1 MILGYKREPYCDL
14 GITIPVRVTLPKKY
28 THLLLSGKSGSGKSL
43 TGLWY
48 IWQIL
53 YKHEGLLWI
62 SDFKGGEE
70 YEALEGSH
78 NYASGQDAVD
88 MIHRYYEFFCAV
100 RQNRIRLPQYHA
112 LFIEEWMGLLTW
124 MEVKEPKEKK
134 RLMAETGEILA
145 LGRGLNCGL
154 ILTIQRADAAM
165 FSNGSREQFQCIINL
180 GRCSSEAFKML
191 GFAAAAAL
199 EENPTASYKPGEG
212 LALIDGQGDVEEI
225 IVPKINNSG
234 EMLRQ
239 IRYYLDR
246 EPDLDSLAREAATG
260 SGPGL

>member
-70 YEALEGSH
+70 YETLEGAR

-88 MIHRYYEFFCAV
+88 MIHRYYEFFTKV
-100 RQNRIRLPQYHA
+100 RQDRIRLPQYHA

-124 MEVKEPKEKK
+124 MEGKEQKEKK
-134 RLMAETGEILA
+134 RLMAEIGEILA

-180 GRCSSEAFKML
+180 GRCSNEAFKML
-191 GFAAAAAL
+191 GFSTEL
-199 EENPTASYKPGEG
+199 EENPTTAYKPGEG

-225 IVPKINNSG
+225 LVPKINNSG

>member
-70 YEALEGSH
+70 YETLEGAR

-88 MIHRYYEFFCAV
+88 MIHRYYEFFTKV
-100 RQNRIRLPQYHA
+100 RQDRIRLPQYHA

-124 MEVKEPKEKK
+124 MDGKDQKEKK
-134 RLMAETGEILA
+134 RLMSEIGEILA

-154 ILTIQRADAAM
+154 ILTIQRADASL

-180 GRCSSEAFKML
+180 GRCSSEAFRML
-191 GFAAAAAL
+191 GFSAEL
-199 EENPTASYKPGEG
+199 EENPTTSYKPGEG

-225 IVPKINNSG
+225 LVPKIKNSD
-234 EMLRQ
+234 EMMRQ

-246 EPDLDSLAREAATG
+246 EPDLDSRIREAAIG